1 MFMNISK
8 IPVSNADVLNAV
20 IEIPYGSRIKYE
32 VDEESGAVVVDR
44 VMFTSMVYPANYGFI
59 PHTLSDDGDPAD
71 ILVLNEDP
79 LQAGSV
85 IKCRLIGVLIMEDG
99 GLGDEKL
106 LAVPLSKID
115 PRYAHVKSLEDLAPI
130 VLQKIRHFFETYKDL
145 EPQKWVKVKDFG
157 NKAQAEEILRKA
169 LANYQQAQG

>member
-1 MFMNISK
+1 MNISK

-32 VDEESGAVVVDR
+32 IDEESGAVVVDR

>member
-1 MFMNISK
+1 MNISK

>member
-1 MFMNISK
+1 MNISK

-130 VLQKIRHFFETYKDL
+130 VLQKIKHFFETYKDL

-157 NKAQAEEILRKA
+157 NKAQAEEVLRKA
-169 LANYQQAQG
+169 LANYQQALG

>member
-1 MFMNISK
+1 MNISK

-71 ILVLNEDP
+71 ILILNEDP
-79 LQAGSV
+79 LQA
-85 IKCRLIGVLIMEDG
+85 R
-99 GLGDEKL
+99 
-106 LAVPLSKID
+106 
-115 PRYAHVKSLEDLAPI
+115 
-130 VLQKIRHFFETYKDL
+130 
-145 EPQKWVKVKDFG
+145 
-157 NKAQAEEILRKA
+157 
-169 LANYQQAQG
+169 